1 MSAPIVGPTP
11 GPVDAD
17 PAVVGMSA
25 DRLQRIDRHFADY
38 VEDGRLAGWQVAVS
52 RHGKVVH
59 HSMCGMRDV
68 EASVPWSHDT
78 VARLYSMTKPVTSV
92 AAMIL
97 HEEGRLALTDP
108 VHRYLPKWRTCRVFR
123 TGSATFPQTTSVG
136 EPMRIRHLFTHTSG
150 LTYGWHHR
158 HITDA
163 LYRQA
168 GYEWGV
174 PDGVDLATACQHWAA
189 LPLLAQPGTRWNY
202 GVSTDVLGR
211 VIEVISGQPLDEF
224 VTERILE
231 PLGMHD
237 TAYHVGGRADR
248 VARLYQP
255 AAGGGAL
262 QRSPEESYPTERP
275 EYVGGGSGL
284 WGTAA
289 DYLRFC
295 HMLLGRGELDGTR
308 ILGSRTV
315 ELMTSNHLPAGVEV
329 EDMQRD
335 EFCDGSSRGEGFGL
349 GFSVMLDP
357 IANGAP
363 SSVGE
368 FAWGGAASTVFWC
381 DPVEDLAVVFLTQ
394 LFTGA
399 HPLRHDLKRTVYQA
413 LVD

>member
-1 MSAPIVGPTP
+1 MSGPDRGPTP
-11 GPVDAD
+11 ASVDAD
-17 PAVVGMSA
+17 PGEVGMSA
-25 DRLQRIDRHFADY
+25 DRLARIDRHFSGY

-52 RHGKVVH
+52 RHGRVVH
-59 HSMCGMRDV
+59 HSTCGLRDV
-68 EASVPWSHDT
+68 EAAIPWSPDT

-92 AAMIL
+92 AAMML

-108 VHRYLPKWRTCRVFR
+108 VHRYLPKYRTCRIFR
-123 TGSATFPQTTSVG
+123 TGSTAFPQTTSVG

-158 HITDA
+158 HVTDA

-168 GYEWGV
+168 GYELGV

-189 LPLLAQPGTRWNY
+189 LPLVAQPGTQWNY

-211 VIEVISGQPLDEF
+211 VVEVISGQPLDEF
-224 VTERILE
+224 VTERILQ

-237 TAYHVGGRADR
+237 TAYHVAGRTDR

-255 AAGGGAL
+255 SLGGGAL
-262 QRSPEESYPTERP
+262 QRSPQEVYPTERP
-275 EYVGGGSGL
+275 SFVGGGSGL

-295 HMLLGRGELDGTR
+295 HMLLGRGALGGTR

-315 ELMTSNHLPAGVEV
+315 DLMTSNHLPGGADM
-329 EDMQRD
+329 EDMQRP
-335 EFCDGSSRGEGFGL
+335 EFADGSSRGEGMGL
-349 GFSVMLDP
+349 GVSVMLDP

-394 LFTGA
+394 LLLGA
-399 HPLRHDLKRTVYQA
+399 HPIRHELKRTVYQA